1 MKGKRELIIEIIGK
15 QFSLN
20 DFRKFLDQQVKTQG
34 VKYSENVKM
43 YFNIA
48 ESKIYCVSEDD
59 KQFEIEFRA

>member
-1 MKGKRELIIEIIGK
+1 MKGKRELIIEVMGK

-20 DFRKFLDQQVKTQG
+20 DFRKFLDQQVKAQG

-43 YFNIA
+43 YFNIS